1 MGDGIDF
8 RETAKLLDEPDG
20 IVAGIIASRS
30 LHSPKTV
37 EQWVAD
43 NKSFTAEEAKNARLV
58 ERISEA
64 KAGKRGPKG
73 WLADSWFR
81 NRTRQ
86 LEELGYV
93 HQTLKMLDDLM
104 DAPN

>member
-37 EQWVAD
+37 GQWVAD
-43 NKSFTAEEAKNARLV
+43 NKSFTAEDAKDARLV
-58 ERISEA
+58 ERISEP
-64 KAGKRGPKG
+64 KAGTRGP
-73 WLADSWFR
+73 DSWFR

-93 HQTLKMLDDLM
+93 HQPLKMLDDLV
-104 DAPN
+104 DDPN